1 MRRTFE
7 HLGEE
12 EQVLP
17 DSEVVKQDVVL
28 RTEAQAAAD
37 QSHILTDVV
46 AVDVSPAAGGRKQPC
61 ADEHMLKATEATVG
75 RVVRRS

>member
-1 MRRTFE
+1 MG
-7 HLGEE
+7 HLREE

-46 AVDVSPAAGGRKQPC
+46 AVDVGPAAGGRKQPC
-61 ADEHMLKATEATVG
+61 VGGHQLKATGATMAG
-75 RVVRRS
+75 FGS